1 MKEQY
6 TDKAKQ
12 VLKYAKKISGKLG
25 HSYVGTEHILL
36 GLIKQKESLAGSVLA
51 GFHLEENKVLDYID
65 QLIAPVELTTSEKK
79 EGYTPRAEKVLEDAR
94 MEADRFHEKKIGTE
108 HLLIA
113 ILKDF
118 ECIAAK
124 LLKTL
129 NVNAKEVYIDGNCY
143 PYTKFLKSGSTLKD
157 PSTCIYKDVSKPIL
171 FKLLILTILF

>member
-12 VLKYAKKISGKLG
+12 ALKYAKKISGKLG

-36 GLIKQKESLAGSVLA
+36 GLMKQKESLAGSVLE
-51 GFHLEENKVLDYID
+51 GFQLDENKVLDFIE
-65 QLIAPVELTTSEKK
+65 QLVAPVELTTLEKK
-79 EGYTPRAEKVLEDAR
+79 EGYTPRTEKILEDAK
-94 MEADRFHEKKIGTE
+94 MEAERFHEKKIGTE

-113 ILKDF
+113 ILKDY

-129 NVNAKEVYIDGNCY
+129 NVNA
-143 PYTKFLKSGSTLKD
+143 
-157 PSTCIYKDVSKPIL
+157 
-171 FKLLILTILF
+171 

>member
-12 VLKYAKKISGKLG
+12 VLKYARKISAKLG
-25 HSYVGTEHILL
+25 HSYTGTEHILL
-36 GLIKQKESLAGSVLA
+36 GLIKQKESLAGSVLE
-51 GFHLEENKVLDYID
+51 GFHVEEHKVLDYID
-65 QLIAPVELTTSEKK
+65 QLIAPVELTTLNQK
-79 EGYTPRAEKVLEDAR
+79 EGYTPRAEKILADAR
-94 MEADRFHEKKIGTE
+94 AEADRFHEKKIGTE

-129 NVNAKEVYIDGNCY
+129 NISARDVYMEVLNSMGEEGKKYKEEQVQEKQMRDN
-143 PYTKFLKSGSTLKD
+143 GSSLD
-157 PSTCIYKDVSKPIL
+157 QIS
-171 FKLLILTILF
+171 

>member
-36 GLIKQKESLAGSVLA
+36 GLIKQKESLAGSVLE
-51 GFHLEENKVLDYID
+51 GFSVDENKVLDYID
-65 QLIAPVELTTSEKK
+65 QLIAPVELTTVEKK
-79 EGYTPRAEKVLEDAR
+79 DGYTPRAEKILMDAR
-94 MEADRFHEKKIGTE
+94 AEADRFHEKKIGTE

-118 ECIAAK
+118 ECIASK

-129 NVNAKEVYIDGNCY
+129 NI
-143 PYTKFLKSGSTLKD
+143 
-157 PSTCIYKDVSKPIL
+157 
-171 FKLLILTILF
+171 KLHG